1 MVDFF
6 NDNEQFKSMIADGII
21 TADELKN
28 IVGIDSDGDGV
39 IDTSSAMITE
49 LIEQMKLSDE
59 NKKEV
64 EETLRLEIHRL
75 IAKIDPDMMIVK

>member
-6 NDNEQFKSMIADGII
+6 NNNEQFKSMIADGTI

-28 IVGIDSDGDGV
+28 IVGIDSDGDGE
-39 IDTSSAMITE
+39 IDKSSAMITE

>member
-1 MVDFF
+1 
-6 NDNEQFKSMIADGII
+6 MIADGTI

-28 IVGIDSDGDGV
+28 IVGIDSDGDGE
-39 IDTSSAMITE
+39 IDKSSAMITE